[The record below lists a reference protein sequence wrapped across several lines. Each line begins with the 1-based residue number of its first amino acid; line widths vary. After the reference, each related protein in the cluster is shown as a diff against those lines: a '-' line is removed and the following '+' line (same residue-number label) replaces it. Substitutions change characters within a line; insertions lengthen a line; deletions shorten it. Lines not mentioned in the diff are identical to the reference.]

1 MNTCGKQVNGQN
13 KKQGHYNPKKAMY
26 NKGKNKYS
34 KDLIWD
40 LLKKRYKN
48 SQ

>member
-1 MNTCGKQVNGQN
+1 MRKNK
-13 KKQGHYNPKKAMY
+13 KKQGHYNQKMYMY
-26 NKGKNKYS
+26 NKGKNEYS

-40 LLKKRYKN
+40 LFIKRYKN